1 MKKLIITL
9 FLGLS
14 FTSVGFAGYGEDMK
28 GECTKGKDS
37 TRAQEVIVEGSASV
51 SSEVTKGKGKTK

>member
-9 FLGLS
+9 LLGLS
-14 FTSVGFAGYGEDMK
+14 FTNVGFAGYGEDMK

-37 TRAQEVIVEGSASV
+37 TRAQEVIVEGS
-51 SSEVTKGKGKTK
+51 SSQEAAAKAKSKIK